1 MSNASESSKNAATSS
16 QNGSVLQRPAHPGPA
31 SQMWPTPS
39 TPTITVEMQNHRR
52 MVYHQL
58 LSQLISPEDQE
69 RLLCEWFVKEP
80 DAKEQ
85 AAVERTRAFFGKDPY
100 SAPYHSYYISGEVN
114 DDYIRFV
121 IRSGLRHGHISL
133 QDLREFITER
143 IVPFED
149 SGLRFSH
156 VLIRIKSYLCLKRRI
171 PFLFTIRGP
180 GGTDPGPR
188 GSRIVAQVTTD
199 GLVDFTEL
207 IRGIFAKGTVEAEEA
222 EPQNTSLQE
231 VLKSHCTNYSLRRK
245 EVDQSPVSGEP
256 SEEKPD
262 EGDGDKSPSS
272 DEPSEEKPD
281 EGDGDKS
288 PANGEPSEESDKSPV
303 SGETPDKNG
312 GEGGVRTSRMVDSS
326 SETVDEDDN
335 HGSGD
340 SGDQTTAPTSCGS
353 ETSESYY
360 TAPTSCGSETSESYY
375 QERRR
380 IIGELYKAVVE
391 KSKLRAQNELD
402 NMSLK
407 IVLCATVADLKSL
420 AKQMSETED
429 QMDQHERKIEDIKV
443 TNPEDYRTPYTHT
456 GRQSSTD

>member
-39 TPTITVEMQNHRR
+39 PPTIPVEMQNHRR

-58 LSQLISPEDQE
+58 QSQLISPEDQE
-69 RLLCEWFVKEP
+69 KLLCEWFVREP

-85 AAVERTRAFFGKDPY
+85 AAVERTRAVFGKDPY

-121 IRSGLRHGHISL
+121 IRSGLRHGHISQ

-143 IVPFED
+143 MVPFED

-207 IRGIFAKGTVEAEEA
+207 ISRIFVEGTVEAEEA

-231 VLKSHCTNYSLRRK
+231 VLKSHYTSYSLHRK
-245 EVDQSPVSGEP
+245 EVDQSPASGEP
-256 SEEKPD
+256 SEE
-262 EGDGDKSPSS
+262 
-272 DEPSEEKPD
+272 
-281 EGDGDKS
+281 
-288 PANGEPSEESDKSPV
+288 
-303 SGETPDKNG
+303 NG
-312 GEGGVRTSRMVDSS
+312 GERGVRTSPMVDSS
-326 SETVDEDDN
+326 SGAVDEDDSD
-335 HGSGD
+335 GSD
-340 SGDQTTAPTSCGS
+340 DCDDQTTAPTSCGS
-353 ETSESYY
+353 ETSESD
-360 TAPTSCGSETSESYY
+360 Y

-380 IIGELYKAVVE
+380 ITGELYKAVVE
-391 KSKLRAQNELD
+391 QSKRRA
-402 NMSLK
+402 
-407 IVLCATVADLKSL
+407 
-420 AKQMSETED
+420 
-429 QMDQHERKIEDIKV
+429 R
-443 TNPEDYRTPYTHT
+443 
-456 GRQSSTD
+456 

>member
-1 MSNASESSKNAATSS
+1 MSNASESSKNAAASS
-16 QNGSVLQRPAHPGPA
+16 RNGSVLQRPAHPGPA

-39 TPTITVEMQNHRR
+39 PPTITAEMQNHRR

-58 LSQLISPEDQE
+58 LSQLISLEDQE
-69 RLLCEWFVKEP
+69 RLLCEWFVREP

-121 IRSGLRHGHISL
+121 IRSGLRHGHISQ

-143 IVPFED
+143 MVPFED

-207 IRGIFAKGTVEAEEA
+207 IRGIFVKGTVEAEEA
-222 EPQNTSLQE
+222 EPQNTSLQK
-231 VLKSHCTNYSLRRK
+231 VLTSHCTNYSLYRK
-245 EVDQSPVSGEP
+245 EVVQSPVSGEP
-256 SEEKPD
+256 SEEKH
-262 EGDGDKSPSS
+262 
-272 DEPSEEKPD
+272 D

-288 PANGEPSEESDKSPV
+288 PASGEPSEKPDESDGDKSPASGEPSEEKPNEGDGEKSPV
-303 SGETPDKNG
+303 SRETPDENG
-312 GEGGVRTSRMVDSS
+312 GEGGVHTSPMVDSS
-326 SETVDEDDN
+326 SETVAEDDS
-335 HGSGD
+335 HGFDGPD
-340 SGDQTTAPTSCGS
+340 DQT
-353 ETSESYY
+353 

-391 KSKLRAQNELD
+391 QSKRRARDEL
-402 NMSLK
+402 NQMSLK
-407 IVLCATVADLKSL
+407 IVLCAQMADLKSL
-420 AKQMSETED
+420 AKQMSKTED
-429 QMDQHERKIEDIKV
+429 QMDQHERKIEDTKA
-443 TNPEDYRTPYTHT
+443 TNPEDYRTPYTQT